1 MKLSDAK
8 IRSLK
13 ANGIRTKLSDGGG
26 LQLLVHSN
34 GSKYWQFKYRFG
46 DKERTFS
53 IGVYPQV
60 SLAEAREKRGEA
72 EALLRQ
78 NIDPSAQKRQE
89 KLIAIYRDRNT
100 FFAVAEEWWKKS
112 LPKWSPRHADR
123 TWARLVNHVFPY
135 IKGRAIAEIRPLE
148 VLAVIE
154 KIEAKKATETSR
166 IVLRI
171 CSSIF
176 RFAVI
181 TGRLEHNPAINLSDA
196 LMPHRVVHFPAL
208 PHTKIHQFLT
218 DLDEL
223 NTTKQNRLAVKLLLH
238 TAVRTGELRFSKWDH
253 FELGESLWRIPAEC
267 TKMKTEHL
275 VPLSMQCVQM
285 LSELREISGGGE
297 WLFPNQQ
304 GYRHPVMSENT
315 INALIDRMGYKG
327 EVVGHG
333 FRSMFS
339 TILNENGFNRDAIER
354 QLAHLEKNRVRA
366 AYNRAEY
373 SAERQEMMQ
382 WWSDYLSSAR

>member
-13 ANGIRTKLSDGGG
+13 ANGKRFKLSDGGG
-26 LQLLVHSN
+26 LQLLVHTN

-46 DKERTFS
+46 EKERSLS

-72 EALLRQ
+72 ELLLRQ
-78 NIDPSAQKRQE
+78 NLDPSSQKRQE
-89 KLIAIYRDRNT
+89 KLVAVYRDRNT
-100 FFAVAEEWWKKS
+100 FFAVAEEWWKKNI
-112 LPKWSPRHADR
+112 PRWTPRHADR
-123 TWARLVNHVFPY
+123 TWARLVNHVFPHL
-135 IKGRAIAEIRPLE
+135 KGRAIAEIKPLE

-171 CSSIF
+171 CSSVF
-176 RFAVI
+176 RFAII

-196 LMPHRVVHFPAL
+196 LMPHRVVHFPSL
-208 PHTKIHQFLT
+208 PQEKIGKFLR
-218 DLDEL
+218 DLDQL
-223 NTTKQNRLAVKLLLH
+223 NTTEQNRLAVKLLLH
-238 TAVRTGELRFSKWDH
+238 TAVRTGELRFSKWKH
-253 FELGESLWRIPAEC
+253 IELGENLWRIPAEY
-267 TKMKTEHL
+267 TKTKTEHT
-275 VPLSMQCVQM
+275 VPLSKQCLEI
-285 LSELREISGGGE
+285 LSELKAITGGGE

-315 INALIDRMGYKG
+315 INALINRMGYKG

-354 QLAHLEKNRVRA
+354 QLAHQERNRVRA

-373 SAERQEMMQ
+373 FTERQEMMQ
-382 WWSDYLSSAR
+382 WWSDFLTV